1 MEQFQP
7 LEQNIQLNKQTNLE
21 IDLLLEAIYR
31 LSGYDFRQYNRSSI
45 SRRIYNRMG
54 INNIPTISRVQEK
67 VIHDKEFLEQILN
80 DFSINVTEMF
90 RNPSFLRL
98 FVKQSFRFY
107 ENIRKSVF
115 GMQGV
120 PQVKKYILWPSCFR
134 KRGL

>member
-67 VIHDKEFLEQILN
+67 VIHDKEFLEQLLN

-90 RNPSFLRL
+90 RNPSFLKL
-98 FVKQSFRFY
+98 FVKRSSQFC
-107 ENIRKSVF
+107 ENIQKSVF

-120 PQVKKYILWPSCFR
+120 RQVKKYILWPSCCR